1 MSFRTRTHPADKPVD
16 ILPTSCPDKPS
27 MQSSRVWRVQAISRR
42 RTRPY
47 EHTKALTDAACFMQ
61 MVYGV
66 EQQQAVAELQPGGQD
81 VHQKRDATDDP
92 APAAVG
98 IEVLS
103 GIRREEEEV

>member
-1 MSFRTRTHPADKPVD
+1 M
-16 ILPTSCPDKPS
+16 
-27 MQSSRVWRVQAISRR
+27 QAISRQHSR
-42 RTRPY
+42 HY

-98 IEVLS
+98 IEVLPS
-103 GIRREEEEV
+103 IRCRKKKRRRGVEKMHEKQQENKNKQRKQSRS

>member
-1 MSFRTRTHPADKPVD
+1 M
-16 ILPTSCPDKPS
+16 
-27 MQSSRVWRVQAISRR
+27 QAISRR

>member
-1 MSFRTRTHPADKPVD
+1 M
-16 ILPTSCPDKPS
+16 
-27 MQSSRVWRVQAISRR
+27 QAISRQHSR
-42 RTRPY
+42 HY

-92 APAAVG
+92 APAAIG
-98 IEVLS
+98 IEVLPS
-103 GIRREEEEV
+103 TKYPGAGRREEKKQMHEEQQENKNKQRKHSRS